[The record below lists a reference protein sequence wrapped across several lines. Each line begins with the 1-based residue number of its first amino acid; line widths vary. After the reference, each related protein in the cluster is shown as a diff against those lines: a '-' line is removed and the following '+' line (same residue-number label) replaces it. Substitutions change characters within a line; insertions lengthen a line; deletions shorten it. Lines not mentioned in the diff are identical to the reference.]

1 MVTAVTVTIYVLSIA
16 GGRIKARR
24 EVITKETGRKT
35 VSIHRFPVPKQL
47 FAYTQTTVRLYPIS
61 SALKTRVY
69 Y

>member
-1 MVTAVTVTIYVLSIA
+1 MQGSGY
-16 GGRIKARR
+16 
-24 EVITKETGRKT
+24 KETGRKT
-35 VSIHRFPVPKQL
+35 VSLHRFPVPKQL